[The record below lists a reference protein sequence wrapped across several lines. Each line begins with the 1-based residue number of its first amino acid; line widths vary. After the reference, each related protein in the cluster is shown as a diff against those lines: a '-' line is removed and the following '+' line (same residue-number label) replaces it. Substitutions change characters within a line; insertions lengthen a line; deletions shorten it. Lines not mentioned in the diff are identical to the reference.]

1 MYRLTLI
8 AQPINSCLKHTKS
21 FHTLSSE
28 LVFRT
33 GHCSFV
39 SSLISVG
46 ASTLV
51 SLGWDSRLLFWRGI
65 EPIKRTHG
73 EVFPIEDSDPHC
85 GFKLGASAT
94 TEFLPLSMR
103 EALGFGVLV
112 LLTDR
117 TRDVHL
123 TYYTFLPMP

>member
-1 MYRLTLI
+1 MIVLHVQYCCIYAITLHVV
-8 AQPINSCLKHTKS
+8 SL
-21 FHTLSSE
+21 
-28 LVFRT
+28 T

-46 ASTLV
+46 ASTLL
-51 SLGWDSRLLFWRGI
+51 SLGWDSRLLFWHGI
-65 EPIKRTHG
+65 EPIKHTHG

-85 GFKLGASAT
+85 GFKLGAST
-94 TEFLPLSMR
+94 TTQFLPLSMC

-117 TRDVHL
+117 ARDVHL
-123 TYYTFLPMP
+123 TYYTFSPISLS